1 MSVLDGMLRAG
12 LRLMPRRVLWM
23 VARKYVAGARLEDAL
38 AAIERLRG
46 EGFGTI
52 LDVLGE
58 DVRDAAVA
66 EAGAVDYIASL
77 DALDGADPDCIV
89 SVKPTHFG
97 LAVDPALCDRLLREL
112 CAAAAAHGRFVRF
125 EMEDAT
131 TVDHTLDVFLAVR
144 RDHENLG
151 CVLQSRLFRTE
162 ADLERLLE
170 AVPGLNVRLVKGIYL
185 EPAEIAW
192 TEPGDITASYVRLA
206 KRILDADAFLGLA
219 THDAAMSAEIL
230 GLLSD
235 RGLDR
240 GDPARRRYE
249 FQCLMGVQPGF
260 AAAMRDQGHLVRT
273 YVPYGKD
280 WHAYSMRR
288 LEHNPEIARHVMRA
302 LFRRS
307 R

>member
-1 MSVLDGMLRAG
+1 MSVFDGMLRAG
-12 LRLMPRRVLWM
+12 LRLMPKRMLWL
-23 VARKYVAGARLEDAL
+23 VARKYVAGSRLEDAI
-38 AAIERLRG
+38 AAIERLRS
-46 EGFGTI
+46 EGYGTI

-58 DVRDAAVA
+58 DVREAAVA
-66 EAGAVDYIASL
+66 EAVVADYIASL
-77 DALDGADPDCIV
+77 DALDAADPDCIV
-89 SVKPTHFG
+89 SAKPTHLG
-97 LAVDPALCDRLLREL
+97 LAVDPALCERLLREL
-112 CAAAAAHGRFVRF
+112 CTAAAAHGSFVRF

-131 TVDHTLDVFLAVR
+131 TVEATLDVFVRVR

-162 ADLERLLE
+162 ADLERLLDE
-170 AVPGLNVRLVKGIYL
+170 VPGLNVRLVKGIYL

-192 TEPGDITASYVRLA
+192 TEQADITASYVRLA
-206 KRILDADAFLGLA
+206 KRMLDGDAFLGLA
-219 THDAAMSAEIL
+219 THDAAMSREIL
-230 GLLSD
+230 ALLSE

-240 GDPARRRYE
+240 GEAGRRRYE

-260 AAAMRDQGHLVRT
+260 AAAMRDEGHLVRM